1 MPQVRIVYISLELDF
16 ENVLEKK
23 ISHEVLMQKYAVLFL
38 PPYVCV
44 WCILAHQRFLRNL
57 ILSC

>member
-1 MPQVRIVYISLELDF
+1 
-16 ENVLEKK
+16 
-23 ISHEVLMQKYAVLFL
+23 MQKYAVLFL